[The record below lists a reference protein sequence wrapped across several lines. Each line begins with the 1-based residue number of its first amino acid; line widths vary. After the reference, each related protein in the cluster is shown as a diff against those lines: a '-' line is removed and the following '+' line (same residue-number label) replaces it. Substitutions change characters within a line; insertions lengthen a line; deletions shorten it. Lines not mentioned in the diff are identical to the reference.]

1 MESSHPL
8 IVVVENDIGK
18 VLGNAMKVK
27 LEHKKDVICIDGIRT
42 RSGDY
47 IDIGA
52 PIAGGHVVPVVI
64 KTLIFNS

>member
-1 MESSHPL
+1 M
-8 IVVVENDIGK
+8 
-18 VLGNAMKVK
+18 
-27 LEHKKDVICIDGIRT
+27 CIDGIRT